1 MKHLLILL
9 VVVVLFTV
17 VGCEEGAPKSLL
29 ISSPGQTGIIV
40 DPSSLKYEEIKT
52 FLEESDAAI
61 EFGEYQ
67 LTAVQYAEVRSILGP
82 LPAEESRVVEGAIY
96 SLGEY

>member
-40 DPSSLKYEEIKT
+40 DPSSLKYEEIKD
-52 FLEESDAAI
+52 FPRGVGRRDRVWRVSAYC
-61 EFGEYQ
+61 G
-67 LTAVQYAEVRSILGP
+67 SICRG
-82 LPAEESRVVEGAIY
+82 
-96 SLGEY
+96 